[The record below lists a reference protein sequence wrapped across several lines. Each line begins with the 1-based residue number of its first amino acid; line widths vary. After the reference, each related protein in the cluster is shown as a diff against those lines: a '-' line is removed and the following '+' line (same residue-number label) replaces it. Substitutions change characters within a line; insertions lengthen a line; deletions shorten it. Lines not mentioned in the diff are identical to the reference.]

1 MHYRPYSLGRSS
13 SRVLEPTSSS
23 QQLVPSS
30 SGGTSR
36 EESPDQQPPAP
47 WAAAGSPQ
55 AGADGKPPISVAQLI
70 REERLRKALQ
80 SRRSFKQRLC
90 TLINLTAAMLIIG
103 GGAALLFLVPI
114 VVDPA
119 VATIQADFPA
129 RPTACRTERVRRYR
143 THSNCSWSS
152 CREGCTSDLYYCVH
166 VYVSHTPTEGAPP
179 AEAILVVNVKTCG
192 YPPRVNCSA
201 FEDEYAKEGAVFQC
215 FVSGANASIAVAEFQ
230 PGQAGEEV
238 LHALGIPLGAI
249 CLGTVTVCVLQL
261 RPARCRRRPAQQ
273 RRPSAELKRSQQV
286 WSTGVSPSRTAPTL
300 STVIEERGGSAV
312 SSQPAELQ
320 LMEMK
325 PLTSSEARLSP
336 PPDP

>member
-1 MHYRPYSLGRSS
+1 MHYRPYGSLATASRGS
-13 SRVLEPTSSS
+13 SRLEPTISS

-30 SGGTSR
+30 SASSSR
-36 EESPDQQPPAP
+36 DQSPDQPAAGGGSSPPAGV
-47 WAAAGSPQ
+47 A
-55 AGADGKPPISVAQLI
+55 GKPPISVAQLI

-90 TLINLTAAMLIIG
+90 SLLNLAAALLIIG

-129 RPTACRTERVRRYR
+129 RPAGCRTERVRRYR

-152 CREGCTSDLYYCVH
+152 CREGCTSDLYHCVH
-166 VYVSHTPTEGAPP
+166 VYVSYQPAPDAPP
-179 AEAILVVNVKTCG
+179 AQAILVVNVKTCG

-201 FEDEYAKEGAVFQC
+201 FEEAYAEEGTVFPC

-230 PGQAGEEV
+230 PGEANQEV

-249 CLGTVTVCVLQL
+249 CLGTATVCALQL
-261 RPARCRRRPAQQ
+261 TPTRWRRRQAQQ
-273 RRPSAELKRSQQV
+273 R
-286 WSTGVSPSRTAPTL
+286 
-300 STVIEERGGSAV
+300 
-312 SSQPAELQ
+312 
-320 LMEMK
+320 
-325 PLTSSEARLSP
+325 P
-336 PPDP
+336 PPDVKRQQQ